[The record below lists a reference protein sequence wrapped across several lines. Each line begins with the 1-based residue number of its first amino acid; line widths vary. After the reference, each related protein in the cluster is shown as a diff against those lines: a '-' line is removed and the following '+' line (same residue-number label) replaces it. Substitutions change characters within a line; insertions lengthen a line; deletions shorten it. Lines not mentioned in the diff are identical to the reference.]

1 MVAFSFKSRLDKLE
15 AAAAMT
21 TTAPDWGRQ
30 RVLREML
37 TLDVASCTRLRNG
50 HMHPDSDPDWFQRR
64 ITQLEAAGLYEAV
77 VVLVDIVD
85 AAERRR
91 LAEVITERIGRLGPP
106 A

>member
-30 RVLREML
+30 RVLREKL
-37 TLDVASCTRLRNG
+37 TLDVDTCTRLRDS
-50 HMHPDSDPDWFQRR
+50 HMHPDSDDGWFARR
-64 ITQLEAAGLYEAV
+64 LEQLEGAGLYTAV
-77 VVLVDIVD
+77 AEMVDIAD